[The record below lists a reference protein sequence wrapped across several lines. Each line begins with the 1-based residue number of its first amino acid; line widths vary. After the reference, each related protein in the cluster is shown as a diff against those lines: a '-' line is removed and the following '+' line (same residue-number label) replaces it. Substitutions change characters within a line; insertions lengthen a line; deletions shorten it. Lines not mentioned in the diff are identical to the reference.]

1 MKYWDLIQNHI
12 IGCNFTTSI
21 TFPFSTNFPVFSCQK
36 DTVWFAVQTILKQV
50 RYFGKSFCVVLR
62 YRWRCKRVQVIFRY
76 MHCETFCK
84 ILTKAFNPLNTNPT
98 EWSNTLEQFV
108 GCCRQIF
115 WVWPFCGV
123 GAERVTLVRPLLMKE
138 KHPFHQFTDAN
149 ISVVTLYV
157 LLILNKNEWIFSN

>member
-1 MKYWDLIQNHI
+1 MALLKEHSSMILH
-12 IGCNFTTSI
+12 S
-21 TFPFSTNFPVFSCQK
+21 FSGAAFFQLYLSC
-36 DTVWFAVQTILKQV
+36 VWFSKGISVFLLVYIAFFFQLVV
-50 RYFGKSFCVVLR
+50 RKS
-62 YRWRCKRVQVIFRY
+62 
-76 MHCETFCK
+76 
-84 ILTKAFNPLNTNPT
+84 FNPLNTNPT